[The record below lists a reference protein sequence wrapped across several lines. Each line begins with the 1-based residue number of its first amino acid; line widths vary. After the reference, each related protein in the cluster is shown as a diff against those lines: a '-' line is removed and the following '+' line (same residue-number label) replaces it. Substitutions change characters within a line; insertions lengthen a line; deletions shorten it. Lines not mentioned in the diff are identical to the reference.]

1 MAYPQQAALHAAEY
15 LNSKN
20 GTTGNTGGPVSYEKA
35 LPALQREGLSAL
47 FQVGGQGVLQRLDA
61 DGLGDVGVH
70 ARIRSVLHV
79 PDKGVGGHGDGGDG
93 YGLRLN
99 KESKKGTD

>member
-1 MAYPQQAALHAAEY
+1 M
-15 LNSKN
+15 
-20 GTTGNTGGPVSYEKA
+20 
-35 LPALQREGLSAL
+35 
-47 FQVGGQGVLQRLDA
+47 FQCLDA

-99 KESKKGTD
+99 KESKKGTDQKM